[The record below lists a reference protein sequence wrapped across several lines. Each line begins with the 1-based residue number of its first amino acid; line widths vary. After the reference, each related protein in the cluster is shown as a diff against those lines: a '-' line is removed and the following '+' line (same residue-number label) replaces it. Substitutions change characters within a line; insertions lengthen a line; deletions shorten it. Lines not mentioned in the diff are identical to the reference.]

1 MGLPSVFQTGR
12 SAMQASK
19 AAIAT
24 TGHNIANANT
34 EGYSRQRIET
44 AASTPKT
51 TPGSKAMIGDGVHI
65 QRHTRINDEYLEKQ
79 LRNGNREMAHFEEKE
94 LALKQTEDIFN
105 EMNGEGLNR
114 IMTRFFNEFRK
125 LGNEPDNDA
134 IREAVRESSQALV
147 NDFKRLRR
155 EVDEVRA
162 HIDTRIDGHVTEIN
176 SLAQQIGNLNRKIRE
191 SEVTGVKANDMQDQ
205 RDLALKKLAGFLSI
219 NTHKDNFGN
228 VNVDVPGVGPLI
240 TGDRFETLSS
250 LRSPKDE
257 NGKPDNSFDVKSSGS
272 VAGVVTHAIKGG
284 RIGALVE
291 TRDQTLSTILDRL
304 DDLAFGVS
312 QAVNSVHSEGFSRY
326 GVKGVPFFAELQ
338 SKERAAEYLSLS
350 DPIKAS
356 INNIA
361 AAAIPDAPSDNR
373 IALAIAAIQSG
384 RFMNDG
390 KSNID
395 EYYNS
400 IITDVGVAANKN
412 KSLMTQ
418 QKDILNQLG
427 KFREQVSGVSIDE
440 ETTNMMQYQHTFD
453 ASAKVIQVADEMLKT
468 VLDLKR

>member
-34 EGYSRQRIET
+34 EGYTRQRIET

-79 LRNGNREMAHFEEKE
+79 LRNGNREMAHYEEKE

-125 LGNEPDNDA
+125 LANEPDNDA
-134 IREAVRESSQALV
+134 IRESVRESSQALV
-147 NDFKRLRR
+147 NDFRRLRR
-155 EVDEVRA
+155 EVDEVR
-162 HIDTRIDGHVTEIN
+162 GHLDARVEGHSAEVN
-176 SLAQQIGNLNRKIRE
+176 SIAQQIATLNKKIRE
-191 SEVTGVKANDMQDQ
+191 CEITGVQANDMQDQ
-205 RDLALKKLAGFLSI
+205 RDLALKKLAGFLTI
-219 NTHKDNFGN
+219 HTHKDNFGN

-240 TGDRFETLSS
+240 TGDRTDTLTS
-250 LRSPKDE
+250 LRTPKDAY
-257 NGKPDNSFDVKSSGS
+257 GKPDNSFDVKTTGS
-272 VAGVVTHAIKGG
+272 AQSVVTHQIKGG
-284 RIGALVE
+284 RIGALIE
-291 TRDQTLSTILDRL
+291 TRDQTLSTILERL
-304 DDLAFGVS
+304 DDLAYGVAE
-312 QAVNSVHSEGFSRY
+312 AVNSVHSEGFSRY
-326 GVKGVPFFAELQ
+326 GVKGVAFFAPLAG
-338 SKERAAEYLSLS
+338 KERAAEYLQLS

-361 AAAIPDAPSDNR
+361 AASIPDAPSDNR
-373 IALAIAAIQSG
+373 IALAIAGIQSN

-390 KSNID
+390 KSNLD
-395 EYYNS
+395 EFYNS
-400 IITDVGVAANKN
+400 IITDVGVTANRN
-412 KSLMTQ
+412 KANINQ
-418 QKDILNQLG
+418 QRDILNQLN
-427 KFREQVSGVSIDE
+427 KFREQVAGVSIDE

-468 VLDLKR
+468 VLELKR